1 MESQLDA
8 LRLKSLEE
16 RLRTSE
22 RWTKLS
28 MFGWVVALILMLA
41 LMSTGN
47 VHARDAQPDKLRVRE
62 LTIVDG
68 EGRER
73 IVIAAPLPD
82 PVMNGKGQSGCGSL
96 QRVFNLKVQ
105 RTRRHHSLGRR
116 LVYVRYRRRNRS
128 RTRAFVLHTNA
139 WIGEFIIQGENNK
152 EIVSPLIPTGSR
164 SRQSWQRA
172 LGILR
177 PSLQLN
183 KV

>member
-82 PVMNGKGQSGCGSL
+82 PVMNGKVQKRIRVVAAGVQFKGTENEAASQPRTTARLCSVSTTKPVENARIRTTY
-96 QRVFNLKVQ
+96 QRVD
-105 RTRRHHSLGRR
+105 R
-116 LVYVRYRRRNRS
+116 
-128 RTRAFVLHTNA
+128 
-139 WIGEFIIQGENNK
+139 EFIFRVRTIK
-152 EIVSPLIPTGSR
+152 RLC
-164 SRQSWQRA
+164 
-172 LGILR
+172 LH
-177 PSLQLN
+177 
-183 KV
+183 